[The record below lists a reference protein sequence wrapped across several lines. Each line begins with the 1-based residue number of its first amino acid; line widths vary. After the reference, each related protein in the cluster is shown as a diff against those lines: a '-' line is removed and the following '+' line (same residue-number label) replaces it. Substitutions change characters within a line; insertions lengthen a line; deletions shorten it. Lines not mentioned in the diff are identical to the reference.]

1 MTRRARGLRFSL
13 GVIAALFVF
22 LAGLHTPP
30 AKRTVA
36 ELLANSLS
44 SALEMSVTV
53 SELDYQLWNGTA
65 TLSNVR
71 ILGAQL
77 NASSP
82 RVEVRFGPGSGLQVR
97 VFEPDVRM
105 TANQSRPAPT
115 AETDRQPWT
124 SLLRLAAAEII
135 RGSL

>member
-1 MTRRARGLRFSL
+1 
-13 GVIAALFVF
+13 
-22 LAGLHTPP
+22 
-30 AKRTVA
+30 
-36 ELLANSLS
+36 
-44 SALEMSVTV
+44 MSVTV
-53 SELDYQLWNGTA
+53 SVIDYQLWNGTA

-71 ILGAQL
+71 ILGPQL

-105 TANQSRPAPT
+105 TANQSKPPT

-135 RGSL
+135 GGSMRYTAADGSAPVELDGINVLLCARRTVSAATFTSIRR